1 MSDTKET
8 SDKTVRTAPQPPAG
22 ATPGGGA
29 RKTLTLTRTV
39 EQGAVRQS
47 FGQGRSK
54 SVQVEVKKT
63 RKLSKPGAAAEEE
76 RQETPSAAQQAASKL
91 GSLSNNE
98 MDKRLKALEAAK
110 EREDEDTR
118 ARREAEERRQK
129 ADSEVAALR
138 AAQNNDA
145 TAAATAPSGEAAT
158 TQTPAATGD
167 APAAASASTTSSP
180 AASSAAAAAVAAKA
194 AAAAAMPKTAKPG
207 AAAEA
212 IKRADATAR
221 GRPGGQKTNEA
232 EDDDVRLVK
241 KGGLKILVKAPVKA
255 PEEKK
260 ERVRLTINNAFD
272 EQQRER
278 SLASLRR
285 KREREKLKA
294 MGVPQARD
302 KVMREVI
309 IPEAITIQDLANRMT
324 ERAVDVI
331 KLLMKQGVMHKIND
345 VIDADTAELIVTE
358 FGHTAKRVS
367 ESDVEEGFIDTKDL
381 EIDLEPR
388 APVVTIM
395 GHVDHGK
402 TSLLDAIRSTNV
414 VSGEAGGITQHIGA
428 YQVRTPNGDMVTF
441 IDTPGHEAFTAMRA
455 RGAKVTDIVVLVV
468 AADDGVMPQTIE
480 AINHAK
486 AAGVPMIVAIN
497 KIDKS
502 QADPNRVRTE
512 LLQHGIVVESM
523 SGEVLDVPVSAIKRT
538 GLDKLLEAISLQA
551 ELLQLRANPLRNA
564 EGFVIEAKLE
574 RGRGPV
580 GTVLVQRGT
589 LDVGDIVV
597 AGHAWGRVRAL
608 LDDKGQ
614 PVLDAGPSVPVE
626 VLGFDTAPEAGDQFA
641 VVDTE
646 ARAREITDYRIR
658 KRRETLGSAGTAR
671 TLEQM
676 MLQLKDT
683 GRKEFPLVIKG
694 DVQGSVEAIG
704 GALGKIGNEEVSAR
718 IVHSGVGQITESDV
732 ALANASKAIIIGFNV
747 RANSQAK
754 ALADSQGIEI
764 RYYNIIYDLCDDVK
778 GAMSGLLAPTKKEN
792 FLGYASIKQVFDVSK
807 VGKVAGCLVT
817 SGKVERGAKVRLL
830 RDKVVIHEGTLSV
843 LKRFKDEVREVP
855 SGQECGMAFANYQD
869 IRENDEIECFNVEII
884 QRTL

>member
-1 MSDTKET
+1 MSDTNET
-8 SDKTVRTAPQPPAG
+8 GDKTLRTAPPAPAG
-22 ATPGGGA
+22 ASGGAA

-63 RKLSKPGAAAEEE
+63 RKLAKPGEVATEEK
-76 RQETPSAAQQAASKL
+76 PSTTAAQNAAKL
-91 GSLSNNE
+91 GSLSTNE

-110 EREDEDTR
+110 ERDEDET
-118 ARREAEERRQK
+118 RQK
-129 ADSEVAALR
+129 AEEDERRHMAAAQAAAQRARETGIPEPVVAVAAPPVV
-138 AAQNNDA
+138 
-145 TAAATAPSGEAAT
+145 PS
-158 TQTPAATGD
+158 Q
-167 APAAASASTTSSP
+167 
-180 AASSAAAAAVAAKA
+180 SAAAAAHATLVTTDAGLTQPTALSVAPA
-194 AAAAAMPKTAKPG
+194 AAPKLTITAPLVAKTAKPG

-212 IKRADATAR
+212 IKRSDAAAR
-221 GRPGGQKTNEA
+221 RPGGRPANEV
-232 EDDDVRLVK
+232 EDDDVRMVK
-241 KGGLKILVKAPVKA
+241 KGGIKIMIKAPVKA

-278 SLASLRR
+278 SLASLKR

-294 MGVPQARD
+294 MGVPQVRD

-309 IPEAITIQDLANRMT
+309 IPEAITIQDLSNRMT

-358 FGHTAKRVS
+358 FGHTPKRVS
-367 ESDVEEGFIDTKDL
+367 ESDVEEGFISERDVD
-381 EIDLEPR
+381 DHLEPR

-428 YQVRTPNGDMVTF
+428 YQVKTPNGDMVTF

-497 KIDKS
+497 KIDKAQS
-502 QADPNRVRTE
+502 DPNRVRTE
-512 LLQHGIVVESM
+512 LLQHGVVVESM
-523 SGEVLDVPVSAIKRT
+523 SGETLDVPVSATKRT

-551 ELLQLRANPLRNA
+551 ELLQLKANPLRSA

-597 AGHAWGRVRAL
+597 AGQAWGRVRAL
-608 LDDKGQ
+608 LDDKGD
-614 PVLDAGPSVPVE
+614 PVRDAGPSVPVE
-626 VLGFDTAPEAGDQFA
+626 ILGFDSAPEAGDQFA
-641 VVDTE
+641 VVE
-646 ARAREITDYRIR
+646 SEQRAREITDYRIR
-658 KRRETLGSAGTAR
+658 KRRETLGSAGSAR

-676 MLQLKDT
+676 MQQLKED
-683 GRKEFPLVIKG
+683 GKKEFPLVVKG
-694 DVQGSVEAIG
+694 DVQGSVEAIA
-704 GALGKIGNEEVSAR
+704 GALGKLGNEEVGAR

-747 RANSQAK
+747 RANTQAK
-754 ALADSQGIEI
+754 QVADQQGIEI
-764 RYYNIIYDLCDDVK
+764 RYYNIIYDLSDDVK

-792 FLGYASIKQVFDVSK
+792 FLGYASIKQVFNVSK

-855 SGQECGMAFANYQD
+855 AGQECGMAFANYQD
-869 IRENDEIECFNVEII
+869 IREGDEIECFQVEII